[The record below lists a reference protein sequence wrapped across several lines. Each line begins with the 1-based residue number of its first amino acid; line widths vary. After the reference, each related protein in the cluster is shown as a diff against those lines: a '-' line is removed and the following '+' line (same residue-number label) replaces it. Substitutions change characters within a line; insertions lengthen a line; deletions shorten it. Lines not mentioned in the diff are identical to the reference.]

1 MAFFIIEN
9 ADNYSLVHSLF
20 WHDYGTVEDFVS
32 AEEEYYS
39 YTSCKTGRWI
49 VLIKKLILLHNRTA
63 ATST

>member
-32 AEEEYYS
+32 AEEEYYEYYS
-39 YTSCKTGRWI
+39 YSKTSCKTGRWI
-49 VLIKKLILLHNRTA
+49 VLIKK
-63 ATST
+63 

>member
-32 AEEEYYS
+32 AKEEYYS
-39 YTSCKTGRWI
+39 YR
-49 VLIKKLILLHNRTA
+49 KLHA
-63 ATST
+63 KPVVG

>member
-39 YTSCKTGRWI
+39 YSKTSCKTGRWI
-49 VLIKKLILLHNRTA
+49 VLIQK
-63 ATST
+63 